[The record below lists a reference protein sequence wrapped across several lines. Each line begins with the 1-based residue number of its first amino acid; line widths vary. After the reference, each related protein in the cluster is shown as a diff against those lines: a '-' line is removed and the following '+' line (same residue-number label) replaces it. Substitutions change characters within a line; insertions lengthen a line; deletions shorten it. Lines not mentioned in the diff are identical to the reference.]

1 MAAGPHRV
9 SSPLGRVLVEE
20 GPDFEGKPPPT
31 IHFLGHFGVSPA
43 PEVTPVPPRAAQPPA
58 PAMALP
64 HGLGLL
70 LLLLL
75 GGPGAAI
82 TIPPECEWGGG
93 GGACTSFARGF
104 LARSPPPPPFS
115 PCTAAHDRPVAPYA
129 RGLGGGE
136 ALLNTVFLP
145 PPPPLHPGMQTVH
158 TIVSLGGG
166 PRGGGGGISEG
177 SSSGCGRFKGLWVA
191 LRSSGGGRGKGGGG
205 VGVDL

>member
-1 MAAGPHRV
+1 MSPSDGGGGPPVAAGPHRV

-129 RGLGGGE
+129 RGL
-136 ALLNTVFLP
+136 
-145 PPPPLHPGMQTVH
+145 
-158 TIVSLGGG
+158 
-166 PRGGGGGISEG
+166 RGGGKLCSTLSFSPPLFAPLDADGAHDCEF
-177 SSSGCGRFKGLWVA
+177 GRGPA
-191 LRSSGGGRGKGGGG
+191 GGGWGGG
-205 VGVDL
+205 L

>member
-1 MAAGPHRV
+1 MSPSDGGGGPPVAAGPHRV

-104 LARSPPPPPFS
+104 LARSPPPPPLFPLHGRSRS
-115 PCTAAHDRPVAPYA
+115 PRGSIRP
-129 RGLGGGE
+129 GIEGGGE

-145 PPPPLHPGMQTVH
+145 PPLFAPLDADGAHDCEFGRGPA
-158 TIVSLGGG
+158 GGG
-166 PRGGGGGISEG
+166 WGGG
-177 SSSGCGRFKGLWVA
+177 L
-191 LRSSGGGRGKGGGG
+191 
-205 VGVDL
+205 